1 MTIKK
6 KRQTKPQVGLDERR
20 TKLLPRIHE
29 NITSNQDPR
38 EVCVEVATV
47 PQNPEK
53 SLTSQTPTSLE
64 PHQSNGDMVPRL
76 KQWND
81 DKTSKKNSVKL
92 TRPGL
97 CPDQVK

>member
-1 MTIKK
+1 MTTPKHDAETSTFTRVADAEK
-6 KRQTKPQVGLDERR
+6 
-20 TKLLPRIHE
+20 
-29 NITSNQDPR
+29 TSNQDPR

-53 SLTSQTPTSLE
+53 SLASQSRRRWNPVK
-64 PHQSNGDMVPRL
+64 SNGFMVPCL
-76 KQWND
+76 KHWND
-81 DKTSKKNSVKL
+81 DQISKKNSVKL